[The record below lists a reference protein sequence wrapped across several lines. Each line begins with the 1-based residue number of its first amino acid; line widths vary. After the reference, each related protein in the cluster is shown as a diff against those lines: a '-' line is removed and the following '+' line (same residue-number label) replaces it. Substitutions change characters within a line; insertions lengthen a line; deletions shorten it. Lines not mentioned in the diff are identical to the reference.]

1 MEGHPMGMIPPFR
14 FVRISRIIIAGILA
28 VMAVMQPPIV
38 LAQTA
43 EIDKTIQELQGKI
56 TELQGKENSLSK
68 QINLLNSQISISTL
82 KIDSIRAAIAKLSTE
97 IDELANEIARLEDL
111 MTKRSEL
118 VLRRIPESYKRQSTP
133 DFGMLLLATDVS
145 DFILRLKYMN
155 SVQQEDAQLL
165 FQLKATQNNFSERK
179 SLRETKKKQQED
191 LRLQLEAETKRLE
204 QQKKDKQALLDQT
217 KNSEATYQKL
227 LSQALAERQAVERAL
242 VEGNKIGPIKK
253 GDPIALVGNTGYPGC
268 STGAHLHF
276 EVRKNGGWVN
286 ADSYLV
292 SKEVQDAQSG
302 GKHAMGSG
310 SWDWP
315 LEGDVVVTQKYGK
328 TPWSWRYAY
337 SGGIHTGL
345 DMISNTSTVIRAPS
359 DGVLFSSSQSCGSSS
374 IIKIKYIDH
383 GDGVMSFYLHVQ

>member
-1 MEGHPMGMIPPFR
+1 MGMISMSR
-14 FVRISRIIIAGILA
+14 FTRLYRIIFAVALA
-28 VMAVMQPPIV
+28 LIVVAQPPLIY
-38 LAQTA
+38 AQA
-43 EIDKTIQELQGKI
+43 SDINKTIQDLQNKI

-68 QINLLNSQISISTL
+68 QINLLNSQISITTL
-82 KIDSIRAAIAKLSTE
+82 KIDSIRAAIVKLSSE
-97 IDELANEIARLEDL
+97 IDELATEIARLEDL
-111 MTKRSEL
+111 MTRRSEL
-118 VLRRIPESYKRQSTP
+118 VLRRIPESYKRQTTP
-133 DFGMLLLATDVS
+133 DFGMLLLSTDVS
-145 DFILRLKYMN
+145 DFVLRLKYMN
-155 SVQQEDAQLL
+155 SVQQDDAQLL

-179 SLRETKKKQQED
+179 VLRETKKKQQED
-191 LRLQLEAETKRLE
+191 LRIELEAETKRLE

-276 EVRKNGGWVN
+276 EVRKNGTWVN
-286 ADSYLV
+286 SESYLS
-292 SKEVQDAQSG
+292 SKEINDAQSG
-302 GKHAMGSG
+302 GRHALGSG

-315 LEGDVVVTQKYGK
+315 LEGDVVVTQRYGK

-337 SGGIHTGL
+337 SGGIHTGV
-345 DMISNTSTVIRAPS
+345 DMISNTSAVIRAPS
-359 DGVLFSSSQSCGSSS
+359 DGVLFSSSQNCGSSS